1 MITILGPTASGKT
14 PVAARLAAE
23 IGGEIISADSRQVY
37 RRMDIGTGK
46 DLADYT
52 VDGRQILYHLI
63 DIREPGTKYNLFEYQ
78 QDFFDVYE
86 AIQSRGVVPILCGGT
101 GLYIEAVLKGY
112 KLSPVPQNQ
121 ELRDSLDGKSLDEL
135 TQMLTELKAKNG
147 SNMHNTTDVDSC
159 QRAIRAIEIET
170 YNLQHPMPKRELP
183 PVDSLIIG
191 IDIDRELRR
200 EKITR
205 RLKTRLEQGMVEEVK
220 ALLDEGIPAD
230 DLIYYGLEYKFLTE
244 YIVGKLSYDEM
255 FSRLEIAIHQ
265 FAKRQMTW
273 FRGMERRGFTIHW
286 IDATLPM
293 DEKVQKIIQLW
304 Q

>member
-52 VDGRQILYHLI
+52 VDGRQIPYHLI

-86 AIQSRGVVPILCGGT
+86 TIQSRGVVPILCGGT